1 MLSYEEQMLEKEKN
15 SLTQLNSI
23 KNNIEERLQNLKKEK
38 QNKYESYQQQG
49 SIGLTALELRSYNF
63 FCENINKQ
71 IKQMEKDLLVAKVA
85 AENQRKVVVVASQKV
100 EKLVK
105 LEEKQ
110 KEEYDYSMLKK
121 EEEVIAEFVSTEVIR
136 HQCSSL

>member
-15 SLTQLNSI
+15 SLTQLNAT
-23 KNNIEERLQNLKKEK
+23 KAELEKRLQNLRQEK
-38 QNKYESYQQQG
+38 QNKYESFLEQG
-49 SIGLTALELRSYNF
+49 SIGLTAMELRSYNF
-63 FCENINKQ
+63 FCENINRQ
-71 IKQMEKDLLVAKVA
+71 IKQLEKDLVVARTA

-110 KEEYDYSMLKK
+110 REEYDYTMMKK
-121 EEEVIAEFVSTEVIR
+121 EEEVIAEFVSTEIIR
-136 HQCSSL
+136 QRHSAV